1 VDAIIVALAEQ
12 QGELAGLLDG
22 LTESGWHAP
31 TRCEGWDVSDVVLHV
46 AQSNELAVGS
56 ASGRFAE
63 VSEELTRG
71 MGSATS
77 IDDGAAMMV
86 EGQRGMPS
94 AELLERWTM
103 GAAGLVNVLTSMD
116 LSARVSW
123 VAGDLSARTLATTRL
138 AETWIHAG
146 DIAEAL
152 EVELVPTDRLRL
164 ISRLAWRTLPYAF
177 ASAGRTLTGPVA
189 FRLLSPAGENW
200 DFLPDDA
207 AVTTIRGSAVELCA
221 VAARRLDPS
230 STSLIGEGPDA
241 PDVLA
246 LVRTYA

>member
-1 VDAIIVALAEQ
+1 MDAIVEALVEQ

-22 LTESGWHAP
+22 LSESGWQAP

-46 AQSNELAVGS
+46 AQSNELALGS

-86 EGQRGMPS
+86 EGQRGMPP
-94 AELLERWTM
+94 AELLARWTM

-116 LSARVSW
+116 LSTRVSW

-152 EVELVPTDRLRL
+152 DVELVPTNRLRL

-177 ASAGRTLTGPVA
+177 ASAGRTMAGPVA
-189 FRLLSPAGENW
+189 FQLVSPSGEAW
-200 DFLPDDA
+200 DFLPDET

-241 PDVLA
+241 AAVLA

>member
-1 VDAIIVALAEQ
+1 MDAIIEALAEQ
-12 QGELAGLLDG
+12 QGEMADLLDG
-22 LTESGWHAP
+22 LSESGWHAP

-46 AQSNELAVGS
+46 AQSNELALGS

-71 MGSATS
+71 LGPALSV
-77 IDDGAAMMV
+77 DDGAAMMV

-94 AELLERWTM
+94 DQLLERWTV
-103 GAAGLVNVLTSMD
+103 GAAGLVNALSSMD
-116 LSARVSW
+116 LSTRVSW

-138 AETWIHAG
+138 AETWIHSG

-152 EVELVPTDRLRL
+152 DVELIPTDRLRL

-177 ASAGRTLTGPVA
+177 SSAGRTMTGPVA
-189 FRLLSPAGENW
+189 FQLVSPSGEAW
-200 DFLPDDA
+200 DFLPDEA

-221 VAARRLDPS
+221 VAARRADPS
-230 STSLIGEGPDA
+230 STSLTGEGPDVA
-241 PDVLA
+241 DVLA